1 MNPISYTI
9 IGGGI
14 VGLATAYQLLQ
25 ASPDLKITVLEKE
38 QEVALHQTS
47 HNSGVIH
54 SGIYY
59 RPGSAK
65 ALNCL
70 RGYAM
75 MIRFCETYGIPY
87 KICGKVIVAAKESE
101 LEGLKKIYDRGI
113 QNGMVGL
120 ELLGPE
126 QLKEKEPHAEGIQAI
141 WVPQAGIIS
150 YKLVALQLKK
160 NIEAQG
166 GSVRCGVQVK
176 NIKSFS
182 NGWLIQS
189 DQEDI
194 PADYIITCGGLHSD
208 RLARMTD
215 ATYDL
220 KVLPFRGEYY
230 TVRPESQHLVRTLI
244 YPVPNPNFPFLGVH
258 FTSMVQGGVEAG
270 PNAVWALGRESYN
283 WKMFNFK
290 DTVETLSYPGFRKLV
305 GKYWKDGLF
314 EMYRSFSKAAF
325 VKALQTLVPAIQS
338 EDLLPG
344 GSGVRAQA
352 VDRMGNLVEDFLF
365 KEGKDILHVVNAPS
379 PAATSSLSIGKTI
392 CEQVL
397 GMHY

>member
-1 MNPISYTI
+1 MAPTSYTI

-14 VGLATAYQLLQ
+14 VGLATAYQLLVDR
-25 ASPDLKITVLEKE
+25 PDLKVTVLEKE
-38 QEVALHQTS
+38 KEVALHQTS

-70 RGYAM
+70 RGYDM
-75 MIRFCETYGIPY
+75 MIRFCETHDLPF
-87 KICGKVIVAAKESE
+87 KICGKVIVAVEQSE

-113 QNGMVGL
+113 QNGMPGL
-120 ELLGPE
+120 KLIGSEA
-126 QLKEKEPHAEGIQAI
+126 LKEIEPHATGIQAI
-141 WVPQAGIIS
+141 WVPQAGIIN

-160 NIEAQG
+160 NIEAKG
-166 GSVRCGVQVK
+166 GTIKCGIPVKGIQVQ
-176 NIKSFS
+176 S

-189 DQEDI
+189 DKEDFQT
-194 PADYIITCGGLHSD
+194 DFIITCGGLHSD

-215 ATYDL
+215 STYNL
-220 KVLPFRGEYY
+220 KILPFRGEYY
-230 TVRPESQHLVRTLI
+230 SVRPQSQYLVKTLI

-270 PNAVWALGRESYN
+270 PNAVWALGREAYH
-283 WKMFNFK
+283 WKTINLK
-290 DTVETLSYPGFRKLV
+290 DTWESLTYPGFRKLV
-305 GKYWKDGLF
+305 SKYWRDGLF
-314 EMYRSFSKAAF
+314 EIYRSFSKPAF

-352 VDRMGNLVEDFLF
+352 VDPMGNLIEDFLF
-365 KEGKDILHVVNAPS
+365 KEGKQILHVVNAPS

-392 CEQVL
+392 AEKVL
-397 GMHY
+397 FRI

>member
-1 MNPISYTI
+1 MPQTYTI

-14 VGLATAYQLLQ
+14 VGLATAYQLLE
-25 ASPDLKITVLEKE
+25 ARPDLNITVLEKE
-38 QEVALHQTS
+38 PEVAMHQTS

-70 RGYAM
+70 RGYDM

-87 KICGKVIVAAKESE
+87 KICGKVIVAAKKSE

-113 QNGMVGL
+113 QNGMSGL
-120 ELLGPE
+120 KLLGPDE
-126 QLKEKEPHAEGIQAI
+126 LREKEPHADGIQSI
-141 WVPQAGIIS
+141 WVPQAGIIN

-160 NIEAQG
+160 NIEKLG
-166 GSVRCGVQVK
+166 GKVKCGVQVEGIHSLNK
-176 NIKSFS
+176 
-182 NGWLIQS
+182 GWVIRS
-189 DQEDI
+189 DQDEYQS
-194 PADYIITCGGLHSD
+194 DYIITCGGLHSD

-215 ATYDL
+215 SNYDL
-220 KVLPFRGEYY
+220 KILPFRGEYY
-230 TVRPESQHLVRTLI
+230 TVRPESQHLVKTLI

-270 PNAVWALGRESYN
+270 PNAVWALGREAYN
-283 WKMFNFK
+283 WKTFNWN
-290 DTVETLSYPGFRKLV
+290 DTRESLAYPGFRKLV
-305 GKYWKDGLF
+305 AKYWKDGLF

-338 EDLLPG
+338 EDLKPG

-352 VDRMGNLVEDFLF
+352 VDREGNLVEDFLF
-365 KEGKDILHVVNAPS
+365 REGKQILHVVNAPS

-392 CEQVL
+392 ADKVL
-397 GMHY
+397 SRQ

>member
-14 VGLATAYQLLQ
+14 VGLATAYQLLE
-25 ASPDLKITVLEKE
+25 ARPDLNITVLEKE
-38 QEVALHQTS
+38 PEVAMHQTS

-70 RGYAM
+70 RGYDM

-87 KICGKVIVAAKESE
+87 KICGKVIVAAKKSE

-113 QNGMVGL
+113 QNGMSGL
-120 ELLGPE
+120 KLLGPDE
-126 QLKEKEPHAEGIQAI
+126 LREKEPHADGIQSI
-141 WVPQAGIIS
+141 WVPQAGIIN

-160 NIEAQG
+160 NIEKLG
-166 GSVRCGVQVK
+166 GKVKCGVQVEGIHSLNK
-176 NIKSFS
+176 
-182 NGWLIQS
+182 GWVIRS
-189 DQEDI
+189 DQDEYQS
-194 PADYIITCGGLHSD
+194 DYIITCGGLHSD

-215 ATYDL
+215 SKYDL
-220 KVLPFRGEYY
+220 KILPFRGEYY
-230 TVRPESQHLVRTLI
+230 TVRPESQHLVKTLI

-270 PNAVWALGRESYN
+270 PNAVWALGREAYN
-283 WKMFNFK
+283 WKTFNWN
-290 DTVETLSYPGFRKLV
+290 DTRESLAYPGFRKLV
-305 GKYWKDGLF
+305 AKYWKDGLF

-338 EDLLPG
+338 EDLKPG

-352 VDRMGNLVEDFLF
+352 VDREGNLVEDFLF
-365 KEGKDILHVVNAPS
+365 REGKQILHVVNAPS

-392 CEQVL
+392 ADKVL
-397 GMHY
+397 SRQ